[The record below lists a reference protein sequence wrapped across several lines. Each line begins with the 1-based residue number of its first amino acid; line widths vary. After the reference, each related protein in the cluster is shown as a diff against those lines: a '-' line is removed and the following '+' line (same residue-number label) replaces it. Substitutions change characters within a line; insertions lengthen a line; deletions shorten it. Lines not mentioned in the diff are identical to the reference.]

1 MIDPQLRIGK
11 VATARNADS
20 GAPSATYAAWL
31 NTVREGFYQKPA
43 TAEQLEELL
52 AAQLADARVLT
63 GVWDDSAPGS
73 LVDPLVPVATYAT
86 FSKTLN
92 IGAALLRA
100 HLVTSIT
107 VRPTHRR
114 RGILRELLG
123 TDLAR
128 AKAAGNPVAVLTATE
143 ATIYGRF
150 GFGQVTEQQTLH
162 LDVRGDVRFH
172 AAPSGKVVVLDAG
185 KLAGIAPG
193 IFERFHQNQLGSV
206 GRQEAYWRYATGAWG
221 PEGPEP
227 DPKHRAAV
235 HLDTEGRIDG
245 YVTYAFTG
253 WDPKPI
259 TLEVRDLVA
268 TTALARRELF
278 RFLAL
283 HDLIERVSYPMAAAD
298 DPLPWA
304 LEDPA
309 RVSYAQRGHC
319 LWVRVLDVPAAFA
332 ARNYNGTGSFTLR
345 VEDPMGLT
353 GGCYGFGLEDG
364 RATVSE
370 LPEDTVADVS
380 CNVSALG
387 PLLLGAVGT
396 AELAGAGL
404 LDTASEQVLAT
415 LAALLDI
422 PGSPH
427 AINEF

>member
-1 MIDPQLRIGK
+1 MPGPQLRIGG
-11 VATARNADS
+11 VSLADTAAP
-20 GAPSATYAAWL
+20 GAQYAAWL

-43 TAEQLEELL
+43 TAGELEEFFR
-52 AAQLADARVLT
+52 AHLADARVLT
-63 GVWDDSAPGS
+63 GVWDDSAPQG

-92 IGAALLRA
+92 VGVAQVPA

-123 TDLAR
+123 TDLVR

-150 GFGQVTEQQTLH
+150 GFGRVTEAQTLH
-162 LDVRGDVRFH
+162 LDVRGEVRFN
-172 AAPSGKVVVLDAG
+172 AAPSGTVVVLDAR

-193 IFERFHQNQLGSV
+193 IFEAFHQNQVGSV
-206 GRQEAYWRYATGAWG
+206 GRQEAYWRYASGAWG

-227 DPKHRAAV
+227 DPKLRAAV
-235 HLDTEGRIDG
+235 HLDAAGRIDG
-245 YVTYAFTG
+245 YVTYAFAG

-268 TTALARRELF
+268 TTAVARRELF

-283 HDLIERVSYPMAAAD
+283 HDLVERVSYPMAAAD
-298 DPLPWA
+298 DPLGWS

-309 RVSYAQRGHC
+309 RVGHVDRGHC

-332 ARNYNGTGSFTLR
+332 ARRYNGTGSFTLR
-345 VEDPMGLT
+345 VEDPMSLA
-353 GGCYGFGLEDG
+353 GGCYLFELADG
-364 RATVSE
+364 RATVTE
-370 LPEDTVADVS
+370 LAEGTVADVS
-380 CNVSALG
+380 CMVSALG
-387 PLLLGAVGT
+387 PWLLGAAGT

-404 LDTASEQVLAT
+404 LEPASEQVLDT
-415 LAALLDI
+415 LAGLLDV
-422 PGSPH
+422 PGLPH